1 MLSTFVIVVVL
12 LALAFD
18 YINGFHDT
26 ANAIATVVGTKVLTP
41 AKALLMSAS
50 LNFVGAMINTEVA
63 ATVGKGIVKEGV
75 ATPELIA
82 MALIGAI
89 AWNLI
94 TWYLGIPSSSSHALI
109 GGLIGAAIAAHKFDL
124 AVIKWNGFF
133 NKIIIPLITSPIAGL
148 IIGFLFMLALTWLFH
163 KATHVRVNRLFKR
176 LQILSAALMSYSH
189 GSNDAQKSM
198 GIITLALVAG
208 GFLKNFEVL
217 WEVKLAC
224 AAAMAFGT
232 MSGGWKI
239 IKTMGVNMIKLEPI
253 NGFAA
258 ETAAAITIQ
267 TATFMGAPVS
277 TTHIIGSAIMGV
289 GAAKRLSAVR
299 WSLAQNILVA
309 WVLTIPCSA
318 VIAGLCT
325 LLFYR

>member
-1 MLSTFVIVVVL
+1 MLSTFVIVVIIL
-12 LALAFD
+12 SLAFD

-41 AKALLMSAS
+41 TKALLMSAA
-50 LNFVGAMINTEVA
+50 LNFVGAMLNTEVA
-63 ATVGKGIVKEGV
+63 STIGKGIVKEGI

-109 GGLIGAAIAAHKFDL
+109 GGLLGAAITFHKFDFS
-124 AVIKWNGFF
+124 VVKWKGFWD
-133 NKIIIPLITSPIAGL
+133 KIIIPLITSPIAGL
-148 IIGFLFMLALTWLFH
+148 ILGFLFMIILMWLFH
-163 KATHVRVNRLFKR
+163 KSTHAKVNGIFKR
-176 LQILSAALMSYSH
+176 LQILSAAFMSYSH

-198 GIITLALVAG
+198 GIITLALVSG
-208 GFLKNFEVL
+208 GFLKSFEVP
-217 WEVKLAC
+217 WEIKLSC

-277 TTHIIGSAIMGV
+277 TTHVITSSIMGV

-299 WSLAQNILVA
+299 WSLAKNILVA

>member
-1 MLSTFVIVVVL
+1 MLSTFVLVVIVL
-12 LALAFD
+12 TLAFD

-41 AKALLMSAS
+41 SQALLMSAG
-50 LNFVGAMINTEVA
+50 LNFVGAMLNTEVA
-63 ATVGKGIVKEGV
+63 STIGKGIVKEGV

-89 AWNLI
+89 VWNLI

-109 GGLIGAAIAAHKFDL
+109 GALMGAAIVSHKFDFD
-124 AVIKWNGFF
+124 VIKWNGFL

-148 IIGFLFMLALTWLFH
+148 IVGFLFMIALIWIFH
-163 KATHVRVNRLFKR
+163 KATHARVNEIFKK
-176 LQILSAALMSYSH
+176 LQIISAALMSYSH

-198 GIITLALVAG
+198 GIITLALVAS

-258 ETAAAITIQ
+258 ETTAAIIIQ
-267 TATFMGAPVS
+267 TATFLGAPVS
-277 TTHIIGSAIMGV
+277 TTHVITSSIMGV
-289 GAAKRLSAVR
+289 GAAKRISAVR
-299 WSLAQNILVA
+299 WSLAKNILVA

-318 VIAGLCT
+318 AIAGLCT

>member
-1 MLSTFVIVVVL
+1 MISTFIIVVIV
-12 LALAFD
+12 LALTFD

-26 ANAIATVVGTKVLTP
+26 ANAIATVVGTKVLSPTQ
-41 AKALLMSAS
+41 ALLMSAT
-50 LNFVGAMINTEVA
+50 LNFVGAMLNTEVA
-63 ATVGKGIVKEGV
+63 STIGKGIVKEGV
-75 ATPELIA
+75 ATPELIT

-94 TWYLGIPSSSSHALI
+94 TWYFGIPSSSSHALI
-109 GGLIGAAIAAHKFDL
+109 GALIGAAVAFHKFDL
-124 AVIKWNGFF
+124 GVIKWKGFF

-148 IIGFLFMLALTWLFH
+148 IIGFVFMMALIWIFH
-163 KATHVRVNRLFKR
+163 KTSNVKSSRIFKR
-176 LQILSAALMSYSH
+176 LQILSAAFMSYSH

-208 GFLKNFEVL
+208 GFLKNFQVL

-239 IKTMGVNMIKLEPI
+239 IKTMGVNMIKLDPI

-277 TTHIIGSAIMGV
+277 TTHIITSSIMGV
-289 GAAKRLSAVR
+289 GAAKRISAVR
-299 WSLAQNILVA
+299 WNLAKNILVA

-318 VIAGLCT
+318 AIAGVCT
-325 LLFYR
+325 LIFYR